1 MKERIKWLDF
11 GKGFTIFLVVLGH
24 ALASLYSHNLYLNY
38 RANLI
43 AIADLIFLVIMPIF
57 FALSGFLF
65 KNPRN
70 IIGFG
75 KMIRKKAANLLIPYV
90 VFSFVYVLLEHFSN
104 SVQDRVGWQSLLY
117 IAVKPIGYLWFL
129 YSLFFIFVII
139 GFAYLIKLDTRIQGI
154 LYLILFLISQ
164 FFKLPIGINSIFN
177 WIFFFYLGV
186 IYRKY
191 FTIFRKKYIFYFIL
205 FVFILSLF
213 IGFKIQGIYVNYN
226 SPNLINFVPKL
237 CAVFI
242 FFSVFRILPQNKM
255 YKYFEKYGKYSLIIY
270 LVHLPVIAAVRAVI
284 YRFYMPNI
292 IIGILILVLTG
303 WYISVLIIVLN
314 NRYPVVNFIFN
325 PYLYLDTFFKKCQRN
340 SKK

>member
-38 RANLI
+38 RANLV

-70 IIGFG
+70 IIDF
-75 KMIRKKAANLLIPYV
+75 KRMIRKKAVNLLIPYV
-90 VFSFVYVLLEHFSN
+90 VFSFVYVLLEHLSN
-104 SVQDRVGWQSLLY
+104 SVQDRVGWESLLY

-139 GFAYLIKLDTRIQGI
+139 GFAYLIKVDDRIQGV

-164 FFKLPIGINSIFN
+164 FFKLPIGINFILN
-177 WIFFFYLGV
+177 WIFFFYVGV
-186 IYRKY
+186 VYRKY
-191 FTIFRKKYIFYFIL
+191 FAFFRKKYIFSFIL

-213 IGFKIQGIYVNYN
+213 ISFKVQGIYVNYN

-237 CAVFI
+237 SSVFL
-242 FFSVFRILPQNKM
+242 FFNVFRILPQNRM

-284 YRFYMPNI
+284 YHFCMPNI
-292 IIGILILVLTG
+292 IIGILILVLAG
-303 WYISVLIIVLN
+303 WYTSILIVVLN
-314 NRYPVVNFIFN
+314 NRYAVVNFIFN
-325 PYLYLDTFFKKCQRN
+325 PYLYLDAFF
-340 SKK
+340 